1 MHLYMFKPSV
11 LIHLFRALTPLI
23 SYTIYF
29 HLAAFL
35 KLETLSVISS
45 CPSQIGGWREEGRQ
59 AGREG
64 GQWVGRKQAKEREGK
79 LAICPT
85 NLSRMV
91 IS

>member
-11 LIHLFRALTPLI
+11 LVHFFRALTPLI

-29 HLAAFL
+29 HLVAFL
-35 KLETLSVISS
+35 KLETLSVIFS

-64 GQWVGRKQAKEREGK
+64 GQWVGRKQAKERDGK

>member
-1 MHLYMFKPSV
+1 MFKFSV
-11 LIHLFRALTPLI
+11 LVLI
-23 SYTIYF
+23 SYTAFF

-35 KLETLSVISS
+35 NLETLSLISS

-64 GQWVGRKQAKEREGK
+64 GQWMGRKQAKKGDGK

-85 NLSRMV
+85 NLSRIVVSSGVNNFYMD
-91 IS
+91 